1 MEYLLVIIFLLLLL
15 VIFCL
20 ANKIVVDRDKFKSK
34 LRLLN
39 ELMNDLNNQQ
49 ELQDSQINISNELR
63 ERLKQIVDEINQDIF
78 DLNYQLFEENYQKK
92 I

>member
-20 ANKIVVDRDKFKSK
+20 AKKIVEDRDKFKSK

>member
-1 MEYLLVIIFLLLLL
+1 MEYLLVIIFLLLLM

-20 ANKIVVDRDKFKSK
+20 ANKIVADRDKFKSK

-39 ELMNDLNNQQ
+39 ELMNDFNSQQ
-49 ELQDSQINISNELR
+49 QLQDSQINISNELR
-63 ERLKQIVDEINQDIF
+63 ERLNQIVNEINQDIF